1 MFSLSHLPN
10 QQQNEKVIILIRR
23 HWFILF
29 RFIFLFLFLSFL
41 PLLFYLFFVFTW
53 PGVFAEIFF
62 YAIMVIFFSLY
73 YLCIWLLFFYSFL
86 DYYLDIW
93 IVTNYRIINI
103 EQIGLFNRV
112 ISEQKLYRVQDVTSE
127 VKGIAPTFFDYGYVY
142 IQTAGERARFV
153 FEQIPHP
160 SDIRK
165 KILAL
170 AEQNKHFQKV
180 ISQDD

>member
-1 MFSLSHLPN
+1 MFSLDHLPN
-10 QQQNEKVIILIRR
+10 QQQNEKVILLLRR
-23 HWFILF
+23 HWLILF
-29 RFIFLFLFLSFL
+29 RFILLFIFLLFL
-41 PLLFYLFFVFTW
+41 PPLFYLFFAFTW
-53 PGVFAEIFF
+53 PGIFAEIIF
-62 YAIMVIFFSLY
+62 YALLIISFSLY

-127 VKGIAPTFFDYGYVY
+127 VKGVASTFFDYGYVY
-142 IQTAGERARFV
+142 IQTAGEKERFI
-153 FEQIPHP
+153 FEQISHP
-160 SDIRK
+160 SEIRK

-170 AEQNKHFQKV
+170 AEQNKHFQEI
-180 ISQDD
+180 ISQEK